1 MKKRYIA
8 LTAMVFLIGGCRF
21 GDELLA
27 YSSGSP
33 VRLISAS
40 GSLDSFDA
48 KKEPLQELLHASLHS
63 DKLRLVVRTYFYTS
77 GSLSRPYL
85 TVDEQHRGVLHVST
99 KSRFSLFTTKCE
111 FLRQFEVEIS
121 PAQLKG
127 LRTLQIF
134 NHETERQVTDI
145 QLSNPEYM
153 RKLFYDSQIN
163 LAFQDISGVGAGC

>member
-8 LTAMVFLIGGCRF
+8 LTAIVLLIGGCRF

-33 VRLISAS
+33 VRLISSS
-40 GSLDSFDA
+40 GSLDSVDA
-48 KKEPLQELLHASLHS
+48 KNEPLQEILHASLHS
-63 DKLRLVVRTYFYTS
+63 DNLRLVVRTYFYTS

-85 TVDEQHRGVLHVST
+85 TVDEQHHGVLHVST
-99 KSRFSLFTTKCE
+99 KSRFYLFTTKCE

-127 LRTLQIF
+127 LKTLQIF
-134 NHETERQVTDI
+134 NHETDRQVTEI

-153 RKLFYDSQIN
+153 RKLFYDSQVY
-163 LAFQDISGVGAGC
+163 LALQDLSGVAGGC